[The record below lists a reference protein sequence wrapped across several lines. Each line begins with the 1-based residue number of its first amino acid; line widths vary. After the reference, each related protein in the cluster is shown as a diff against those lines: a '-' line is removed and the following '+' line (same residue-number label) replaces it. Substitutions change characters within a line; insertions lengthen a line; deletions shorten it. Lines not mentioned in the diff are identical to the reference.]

1 MAPKVKDDISH
12 SKGNPAPS
20 APAPTLRVEL
30 ADSTNRLSDADCRW
44 LLDTMGR
51 AFGEASKR
59 EASRTKGSAR
69 PGEVR
74 VRIVGD
80 AEMATMHEEYAGVP
94 GTTDVL
100 TFDMS
105 VDEDGSGVPPLD
117 VDLVACLD
125 EAERQAKARGTT
137 AVQELLLY
145 SLHGVLHC
153 LGHDDHEDTAYRDMH
168 AAEDQI
174 LTAIGVGAIFHRAER
189 PASGKSAGHDGGHEG
204 GGDA

>member
-12 SKGNPAPS
+12 TNGHAAASL
-20 APAPTLRVEL
+20 PTLRVEL
-30 ADSTNRLSDADCRW
+30 VDSTGRLSDSDCRW
-44 LLDTMGR
+44 LLDTMGQ

-59 EASRTKGSAR
+59 EASRTKGIAR
-69 PGEVR
+69 QGEVR
-74 VRIVGD
+74 VRVVAD
-80 AEMATMHEEYAGVP
+80 AEMAAMHEEYAGVP

-105 VDEDGSGVPPLD
+105 VDEDESGVPPLD

-125 EAERQAKARGTT
+125 EAERQAKGRGTT
-137 AVQELLLY
+137 DIQELLLY
-145 SLHGVLHC
+145 TLHGVLHC

-174 LTAIGVGAIFHRAER
+174 LKAIGVGAIFHREER
-189 PASGKSAGHDGGHEG
+189 PGSAKSAQDETGHESRG
-204 GGDA
+204 EA